1 MDREHLLK
9 MTQWLFMQE
18 LIGRKRKRTET
29 VEEEAGKKMQKV
41 GCTFCLQ
48 TMTCLIAILNIY
60 ICYLVTT
67 APLASHLKHV
77 HQTEMTIQTVLQEL
91 EVTWLPQTAHPRLER
106 G

>member
-1 MDREHLLK
+1 
-9 MTQWLFMQE
+9 MQE

-48 TMTCLIAILNIY
+48 TREEILRTWLIAILNIY
-60 ICYLVTT
+60 VCYLVTT